1 MFYHPNNPIRYYSC
15 FHYEVKT
22 LKFKLVKILSKFW
35 HKVDEKNPDSNSRF
49 GSTIGF
55 HILTL
60 YPETLLNSHKL
71 YYFFWFSRISIY
83 KIKSS
88 ASRSCITS
96 SFQSACLLIL
106 FLAFLCLEYKWW
118 EQTSCLIPNPGEKAF
133 SLSLLSLILSVGT
146 IQT

>member
-1 MFYHPNNPIRYYSC
+1 MIFFSNHGTTIYHELFTYYIAGIVIGILYIYILCILLFYHPNNPIRYYSC

-71 YYFFWFSRISIY
+71 
-83 KIKSS
+83 
-88 ASRSCITS
+88 
-96 SFQSACLLIL
+96 
-106 FLAFLCLEYKWW
+106 
-118 EQTSCLIPNPGEKAF
+118 
-133 SLSLLSLILSVGT
+133 
-146 IQT
+146 